1 MNLFSVTNWFIWFIF
16 LLYSS
21 NTKQSVMKEVCM
33 GEEAAAG
40 VVIVD
45 SVVAVE
51 EVEYDCW
58 GDGGVAVIIVVAG
71 VVNLLSEWL

>member
-1 MNLFSVTNWFIWFIF
+1 MNLCSVTNWFIWFIF

-33 GEEAAAG
+33 GEDAG

-58 GDGGVAVIIVVAG
+58 GDGGVGVIIVVAG